1 MTVDLRGIIVP
12 MVTPMRP
19 DESLD
24 IEALARVTEHLIASG
39 VHGLFPAGSQ
49 GEFFSLTAHERELLF
64 DVVVEQTA
72 GRVPVVCGTG
82 AVTTRETVALSR
94 AAQAAGADAV
104 AVITPYFIRPSDD
117 ELRAHFMAVC
127 EAVDLPVLAYNNP
140 ARTGVPLSAE
150 LIASLAVEAPN
161 FCGIK
166 DSSGDLTLTL
176 SYQQRCPE
184 GFQVFVGRDTLIYA
198 ALCHGCAGSV
208 AASANVVPKL
218 VAGIYEAYLAG
229 EREQALDRQRA
240 LNPLRHAF
248 RLGSFPVVVKEAMA
262 LAGMP
267 VGPCRAPIEPL
278 SAQARAGLERVVQD
292 LAPWL

>member
-12 MVTPMRP
+12 MVTPLRP
-19 DESLD
+19 DQALD
-24 IEALARVTEHLIASG
+24 TEALAHVTEHLIASG

-49 GEFFSLTAHERELLF
+49 GEFFALTANERELLF
-64 DVVVEQTA
+64 ALVVEQTA

-104 AVITPYFIRPSDD
+104 AVISPYFIRPSDA

-140 ARTGVPLSAE
+140 ARTGVPLSAD
-150 LIASLAVEAPN
+150 LIASLADEAPN

-184 GFQVFVGRDTLIYA
+184 GFKVFVGRDTLIYA

-208 AASANVVPKL
+208 AASANVAPKL
-218 VAGIYEAYLAG
+218 VAGIYQAYVAG
-229 EREQALDRQRA
+229 DRERALECQCA
-240 LNPLRHAF
+240 LNPLRQAF
-248 RLGSFPVVVKEAMA
+248 GLGSFPVVVKEAMA

-267 VGPCRAPIEPL
+267 VGRCRAPIDPL
-278 SAQARAGLERVVQD
+278 SSEARAELEGVVQG
-292 LAPWL
+292 LASWL